1 MKKGKVALLCILCIV
16 LSSVSTFYI
25 GNMIQ
30 LQSGDKVV
38 LSKSQ
43 YDSLVSV
50 NAEFEKELQLREYIR
65 ENFYFDIDESKF
77 HEFMLKGLFESLDD
91 PYSVYMTAEEYTDFQ
106 VSSEGE
112 YSGVGIVMAPT
123 EDGHVVVV
131 SPIEDTPADKAGIL
145 AGDIIMAVD
154 GEKTT
159 EDNFEE
165 IADMVRG
172 EVNTQVV
179 LTIRREGVEELFDK
193 EITRKVVKLQAVKS
207 RMLEDNIG
215 YIRIT
220 LFDKDVASEFK
231 KHLKELE
238 NQDMQALVIDL
249 RGNPGGSVE
258 EVESIADQIL
268 GKQLIFYSEDKQGNK
283 RESFSD
289 SSKLEVPYTLL
300 VDGGSASASEIL
312 AGAVKD
318 TNSAEIIGEKTF
330 GKGIIQVL
338 RPLADGDAIKL
349 TVSGYF
355 TPNGISIHE
364 IGIEPTIE
372 EVLNPDV
379 LTMEDPTDADDNQ
392 LQKAIEVL
400 KKEMSN

>member
-1 MKKGKVALLCILCIV
+1 
-16 LSSVSTFYI
+16 
-25 GNMIQ
+25 
-30 LQSGDKVV
+30 
-38 LSKSQ
+38 
-43 YDSLVSV
+43 
-50 NAEFEKELQLREYIR
+50 
-65 ENFYFDIDESKF
+65 
-77 HEFMLKGLFESLDD
+77 
-91 PYSVYMTAEEYTDFQ
+91 MTAEEYTDFQ

-123 EDGHVVVV
+123 DEGHVVVV

-179 LTIRREGVEELFDK
+179 LTIRREGVEDLIDK

-238 NQDMQALVIDL
+238 GQDMQALVIDL

-268 GKQLIFYSEDKQGNK
+268 GKQLIFYSEDKQGNR
-283 RESFSD
+283 RESFR
-289 SSKLEVPYTLL
+289 T
-300 VDGGSASASEIL
+300 
-312 AGAVKD
+312 
-318 TNSAEIIGEKTF
+318 
-330 GKGIIQVL
+330 
-338 RPLADGDAIKL
+338 PL
-349 TVSGYF
+349 
-355 TPNGISIHE
+355 N
-364 IGIEPTIE
+364 
-372 EVLNPDV
+372 
-379 LTMEDPTDADDNQ
+379 
-392 LQKAIEVL
+392 
-400 KKEMSN
+400 